1 MRFFHR
7 LLMAALLAAV
17 MAPASGRAQTLQQFE
32 TSPWNGY
39 APAVVQCG
47 STLGVNANAAT
58 SDNAVQISV
67 PSLFNAGGSY
77 YLEKV
82 VLSNASV
89 SLTTA
94 TAGVFTATGGGGTAL
109 ASDQA
114 LSTLTAAALN
124 SAGSAYSMT
133 LATGATTGAL
143 NAGTLY
149 FRIGTAQGAA
159 ATVDAR
165 FYCRPAYG
173 SAANP
178 Y

>member
-1 MRFFHR
+1 MRKT
-7 LLMAALLAAV
+7 LAALLIAATFA
-17 MAPASGRAQTLQQFE
+17 APALAQTQSQFE
-32 TSPWNGY
+32 TTPWRGY

-47 STLGVNANAAT
+47 QKFGINANAGTTDTAIPIT
-58 SDNAVQISV
+58 V
-67 PSLFNAGGSY
+67 PSLLSGGGTY

-94 TAGVFTATGGGGTAL
+94 TAGVFTAASGGGTAL

-114 LSTLTAAALN
+114 LSTLTHAALN
-124 SAGSAYSMT
+124 AAGSAFSMT

-143 NAGTLY
+143 NASTLY
-149 FRIGTAQGAA
+149 FRVGTAQGAA

-165 FYCRPAYG
+165 FYCRPAFG
-173 SAANP
+173 STSLP